1 MISCSGDTTGMRNV
15 KGVMHMK
22 KLSIIFGTLAVLL
35 SDIMCA
41 VIAYNY
47 CDLLWGG
54 KYAGYSAPAST
65 AFVYAIP
72 YAIGIIVSLV
82 LAIVFRKKGM

>member
-1 MISCSGDTTGMRNV
+1 
-15 KGVMHMK
+15 MK
-22 KLSIIFGTLAVLL
+22 ILSVIFGALAVLL

-54 KYAGYSAPAST
+54 RYAGYSAPAST

-72 YAIGIIVSLV
+72 YAIGITVSVV
-82 LAIVFRKKGM
+82 LAIVFRKKAAK

>member
-1 MISCSGDTTGMRNV
+1 
-15 KGVMHMK
+15 MK
-22 KLSIIFGTLAVLL
+22 ILSVIFGALAVLL

-54 KYAGYSAPAST
+54 RYAGYSAPAST

-72 YAIGIIVSLV
+72 YAIGITFSVV
-82 LAIVFRKKGM
+82 LAIVFRKKAAK